1 MNNSNFLT
9 EFRASAVS
17 DRLAL
22 ANVSWIEGD
31 EAVECLT
38 EHAINQIQNNT
49 SYFTEP
55 AKKIIARYEFAKAG
69 GWMTYGTTLTGDL
82 GSVAYFK
89 PHKPRMDFERQKR
102 IKYETAAKAEALPL
116 LPFVDSETA
125 TEIYHRYNVTP
136 LAGETFWQVV
146 HRCSLP
152 LAICEGLK
160 KALSLLT
167 HGIPAIA
174 IRSITQ
180 WHQKGTNALYPALV
194 DFATPKRQIFVVFDQ
209 DEKPSTQ
216 RNVRTQALKFA
227 AALEQQGCQ
236 VKIPLWD
243 RQLGKGIDD
252 VLCGQGDNAQSWLK
266 EAFKQASTVAGLRQ
280 SDRLAKALEVLNQ
293 LNALSYPIER
303 ATEGE
308 YLPKLPPFIPRQI
321 HAIDATLNSGKT
333 LRIGTDWVKAAIA
346 RGWNVLVLAPSNGL
360 GEQTAADWDLPHIH
374 KYGTSAEQQQVLWT
388 DVNQSHGIVM
398 CPDSLHRLPQWFSDR
413 PVLLVLDEANQV
425 IEHMAQGNTL
435 KSRWADILER
445 FTLIAR
451 RAIETGAIV
460 LSEHGLP
467 DRAVDFVKQISG
479 AKAVRVFTHHKQGD
493 PWNCILHRGQ
503 ASDFRAKFL
512 EEAKLGRRLLYVTS
526 SQAEAKRMERAL
538 AKADPNLKVVRI
550 DSQTNQAGE
559 FSLFFENPGAW
570 LEAEQPDILI
580 LSPSAKSGISIQGG
594 VKVEDAYFAKV
605 WGYFPALATDTHL
618 QLLGRF
624 RPTVDRIIFCPDF
637 LFRTGDES
645 LLYPRAIGR
654 RLHMNAKALASVY
667 GITELFT
674 APEDQAE
681 QLMTIESAVMDYLKA
696 SIAVSGAQ
704 KMMAHQSL
712 HQQLEA
718 AGHLVTCE
726 TLTKNDAAIALWK
739 EIQET
744 IWREDAAAIA
754 DAEVEAEHTADWARA
769 TLGSFEVSLKVRN
782 LAYKV
787 LWREEFPGVTFDD
800 AEECYQA
807 LCKDYGAMRR
817 GVMLQAKAENLEAAK
832 EVERAAVEAILK
844 GDLPALHR
852 LPRELAKAILIAR
865 IGVLALLDD
874 SIYHNQDPR
883 AIAVK
888 KEALHF
894 AKEISY
900 WLRLTVNESQTPVH
914 IVNKLLKKLGLNSIA
929 VARPGAKGQ
938 QTSRHWRV
946 DGLSDPIRCRLL
958 EALRS
963 RFEVISPIGNKELSN
978 IQIEDASQPRQGG
991 EGSFETVEG
1000 VDEGLEGEDC
1010 SVLEAESLPLSWAR
1024 KDEADGLAQEDTDH
1038 PPSPALR
1045 VG

>member
-1 MNNSNFLT
+1 MNNSNFLA
-9 EFRASAVS
+9 EFRTSAVS

-22 ANVSWIEGD
+22 ANVSWVEGD

-49 SYFTEP
+49 SYYTEP

-69 GWMTYGTTLTGDL
+69 GWMTYGTTLNGSP

-89 PHKPRMDFERQKR
+89 PQKPRMDFDRQKQ

-136 LAGETFWQVV
+136 LAEETFWHVV

-174 IRSITQ
+174 IRGITQ
-180 WHQKGTNALYPALV
+180 WHQKGTNALHPAIA
-194 DFATPKRQIFVVFDQ
+194 DFATPKRQIFLVFDQ

-216 RNVRTQALKFA
+216 RNVRTQSLKFS
-227 AALEQQGCQ
+227 AALEQHGCQ
-236 VKIPLWD
+236 VRIPLWD
-243 RQLGKGIDD
+243 RQFGKGIDD
-252 VLCGQGDNAQSWLK
+252 VLFGQGDNAQTWLK
-266 EAFKQASTVAGLRQ
+266 DALKESQTVVGLRQ
-280 SDRLAKALEVLNQ
+280 SDRLAKALEILNR
-293 LNALSYPIER
+293 LNALSYLIER

-308 YLPKLPPFIPRQI
+308 YLPELPPLTLGQI
-321 HAIDATLNSGKT
+321 HVIAATLNSGKT
-333 LRIGTDWVKAAIA
+333 RRIGTDWVKDVIA

-360 GEQTAADWDLPHIH
+360 GEQTAADWGLPHIH
-374 KYGTSAEQQQVLWT
+374 KYGTSAEEQQVLWA

-398 CPDSLHRLPQWFSDR
+398 CPDSLHRLPEWFCNR
-413 PVLLVLDEANQV
+413 PMLLVLDEANQV

-435 KSRWADILER
+435 QSRWADILER
-445 FTLIAR
+445 FTLAAR

-460 LSEHGLP
+460 LSEHDLP
-467 DRAVDFVKQISG
+467 DRAVDFIKQISG
-479 AKAVRVFTHHKQGD
+479 AEAVRVFTHRKQGD
-493 PWNCILHRGQ
+493 PWNCTLHRGQ
-503 ASDFRAKFL
+503 ASGFRAKFL
-512 EEAKLGRRLLYVTS
+512 EQAKSGRRSLYVTS

-538 AKADPNLKVVRI
+538 AKVAPDLKVVRI

-559 FSLFFENPGAW
+559 FSLFFENPAAW
-570 LEAEQPDILI
+570 LETVQPDILI

-594 VKVEDAYFAKV
+594 VEVEQAYFAQV

-667 GITELFT
+667 GITELL
-674 APEDQAE
+674 AAQGDRAE
-681 QLMTIESAVMDYLKA
+681 RLVTIEKAVMDYLKA
-696 SIAVSGAQ
+696 SIAVAGAQ
-704 KMMAHQSL
+704 KMMAHETLRQR
-712 HQQLEA
+712 LEA

-726 TLTKNDAAIALWK
+726 TLTKDELAIALWK

-754 DAEVEAEHTADWARA
+754 DAEVEAEHTSDWARA
-769 TLGSFEVSLKVRN
+769 TLGSFEVSLKVRT

-800 AEECYQA
+800 AEDCYQA

-817 GVMLQAKAENLEAAK
+817 GVVLQAKAENLEAAK

-852 LPRELAKAILIAR
+852 LPKELVKATLIAR
-865 IGVLALLDD
+865 MGVLALLDG

-914 IVNKLLKKLGLNSIA
+914 IANKLLKKLGLNSIA

-963 RFEVISPIGNKELSN
+963 RFEVISPIRNKELST
-978 IQIEDASQPRQGG
+978 IQIEDVSQTKQGG
-991 EGSFETVEG
+991 EVSLSAVEG
-1000 VDEGLEGEDC
+1000 VGEGLEGEDC
-1010 SVLEAESLPLSWAR
+1010 QALEAESLPLSWAR
-1024 KDEADGLAQEDTDH
+1024 KDEADGLAQEDTDL
-1038 PPSPALR
+1038 PSSPTLR
-1045 VG
+1045 AG